1 MLRKN
6 VMKIHLK
13 LSQTYK
19 ELKSILP
26 SGFIKTN
33 IFSSKTIPLRN
44 QNSNLINLKKQY
56 KNNKSDSKE
65 LVTNQN
71 IYLFSDTNKNSK
83 KIISKLKN
91 YFSFNTKKNKLNSF
105 KSEINLDN
113 NKFNSISV
121 KKTVRI
127 PKIAYNIK
135 SVNRLK
141 NEEKNNLNSKLNLN
155 NIKLNYEFIATRKS
169 FRSTSIDNSMMRNNI
184 CLPSLTERLKTKLP
198 RYEREQYGLYLKNYK
213 VNYVNNIEIN
223 KNTLDKGTHMRKKFL
238 NLKFNKANK
247 SKYIF
252 YRKRIKLSNTLL
264 NQLKTDDSVE
274 IKSIKKLNREGN

>member
-33 IFSSKTIPLRN
+33 IFSSKTIPLRK
-44 QNSNLINLKKQY
+44 QNSNLINLKKQN

-65 LVTNQN
+65 LVKNQN

-105 KSEINLDN
+105 KSVSNLDN

-141 NEEKNNLNSKLNLN
+141 NEDKSNLNSKLNLN
-155 NIKLNYEFIATRKS
+155 NIKLNYEFIAARKS

-247 SKYIF
+247 NKYIF

>member
-44 QNSNLINLKKQY
+44 QNNNLINLKKQY

-135 SVNRLK
+135 SVNQLK
-141 NEEKNNLNSKLNLN
+141 NEDKSNLNSKLNLN

-213 VNYVNNIEIN
+213 INYVNNIEIN

-238 NLKFNKANK
+238 NMKFNKANK
-247 SKYIF
+247 NKYIF

>member
-44 QNSNLINLKKQY
+44 QNNNLINLKKQN
-56 KNNKSDSKE
+56 KNNQSDSKE
-65 LVTNQN
+65 LVANQN

-141 NEEKNNLNSKLNLN
+141 NEDKSNLNSKLNLN

-238 NLKFNKANK
+238 NMKFNKANK
-247 SKYIF
+247 NKYIF

>member
-105 KSEINLDN
+105 KSVSNLDN

-135 SVNRLK
+135 SVNQLK
-141 NEEKNNLNSKLNLN
+141 NEDKSNLNSKLNLN

-223 KNTLDKGTHMRKKFL
+223 KNTLDKGTHMHKKFL

-247 SKYIF
+247 NKYIF

-274 IKSIKKLNREGN
+274 IKSIKKINREGN

>member
-1 MLRKN
+1 
-6 VMKIHLK
+6 MKIHLK

-135 SVNRLK
+135 SVNQLK
-141 NEEKNNLNSKLNLN
+141 NEDKSNLNSKLNLN

-238 NLKFNKANK
+238 NMKFNKANK
-247 SKYIF
+247 NKYIF

>member
-33 IFSSKTIPLRN
+33 IFSLKTIPLRN

-105 KSEINLDN
+105 KSVSNLDN

-135 SVNRLK
+135 SVNQLK
-141 NEEKNNLNSKLNLN
+141 NEDKSNLNSKLNLN
-155 NIKLNYEFIATRKS
+155 NIKLNYEFIAARKS

-213 VNYVNNIEIN
+213 INYVNNIEIN

-238 NLKFNKANK
+238 NMKFNKANK
-247 SKYIF
+247 NKYIF

>member
-44 QNSNLINLKKQY
+44 QNNNLINLKKQY

-135 SVNRLK
+135 SVNQLK
-141 NEEKNNLNSKLNLN
+141 NEDKSNLNSKLNLN

-238 NLKFNKANK
+238 NMKFNKANK
-247 SKYIF
+247 NKYIF

>member
-44 QNSNLINLKKQY
+44 QNSNLINLKKQN

-65 LVTNQN
+65 LVKNQN

-105 KSEINLDN
+105 KSVSNLDN

-141 NEEKNNLNSKLNLN
+141 NEDKSNLNSKLNLN
-155 NIKLNYEFIATRKS
+155 NIKLNYEFIAARKS

-238 NLKFNKANK
+238 NMKFNKANK
-247 SKYIF
+247 NKYIF

>member
-44 QNSNLINLKKQY
+44 QNSNLINLKKQN

-105 KSEINLDN
+105 KSVSNLDN

-141 NEEKNNLNSKLNLN
+141 NKDKSNLNSKLNLN

>member
-44 QNSNLINLKKQY
+44 QNNNLINLKKQN

-65 LVTNQN
+65 LVKNQN

-105 KSEINLDN
+105 KSVSNLDN

-141 NEEKNNLNSKLNLN
+141 NEDKSNLNSKLNLN
-155 NIKLNYEFIATRKS
+155 NIKLNYEFIAARKS

-247 SKYIF
+247 NKYIF

>member
-44 QNSNLINLKKQY
+44 QNNNLINLKKQN

-65 LVTNQN
+65 LVKNQN

-141 NEEKNNLNSKLNLN
+141 NEDKSNLNSKLNLN
-155 NIKLNYEFIATRKS
+155 NIKLNYEFIAARKS

-238 NLKFNKANK
+238 NMKFNKANK
-247 SKYIF
+247 NKYIF

>member
-44 QNSNLINLKKQY
+44 QNNNLINLKKQN

-105 KSEINLDN
+105 KSVSNLDN

-141 NEEKNNLNSKLNLN
+141 NEDTNNLNSKLNLN

-238 NLKFNKANK
+238 NMKFNKANK
-247 SKYIF
+247 NKYIF

>member
-105 KSEINLDN
+105 KSVSNLDN

-135 SVNRLK
+135 SVNQLK
-141 NEEKNNLNSKLNLN
+141 NEDKSNLNSKLNLN

-238 NLKFNKANK
+238 NMKFNKANK
-247 SKYIF
+247 NKYIF

-274 IKSIKKLNREGN
+274 IKSIRKLNREGN

>member
-33 IFSSKTIPLRN
+33 IFSSKTIPLRK
-44 QNSNLINLKKQY
+44 QNSNLINLKKQN

-65 LVTNQN
+65 LVKNQN

-105 KSEINLDN
+105 KSVSNLDN

-141 NEEKNNLNSKLNLN
+141 NEDKSNLNSKLNLN